1 MSLSDDLKK
10 KADDYVFGSMS
21 KQLRSEFKKRIDSDS
36 ELAAYIKVNEEMK
49 CQYNDEDWFFIDRKH
64 SDIDNLESFLKN
76 SKIQEL
82 KKTIQTINHKHF
94 ENKSKSKK
102 KNRYYYL
109 LAACLVSLLGYF
121 VFNTSQSTLDVYT
134 EYSDWSTLPSLTS
147 RGESNRDLLHSAEV
161 AFLEQ
166 DYEKAKRML
175 EKYSDLKSKIDPNV
189 SLYLGISYLET
200 NDFDSAIGTFD
211 KLIQSNSLDSSKG
224 FWYKALV
231 YLKAGDKKG
240 AKNILKL
247 IVKSP
252 SNYNYEKARNILKD
266 ID

>member
-49 CQYNDEDWFFIDRKH
+49 SQYNDEDWFFIDRKH

-166 DYEKAKRML
+166 DYEKTKKML
-175 EKYSDLKSKIDPNV
+175 EKYSDLNSIIDPNA

-252 SNYNYEKARNILKD
+252 SNYNYEKARDILKD